1 MLTNADWVSR
11 VFRLFLVEHATCKH
25 AGTVQDSNSAY
36 IMKHKSVK
44 GPTLS
49 PSLVNTL
56 NFTPDVTAIL
66 YGAHVTATLL
76 SSAIN
81 ITVIKLRTRSV

>member
-1 MLTNADWVSR
+1 
-11 VFRLFLVEHATCKH
+11 
-25 AGTVQDSNSAY
+25 
-36 IMKHKSVK
+36 MKHKSVQR
-44 GPTLS
+44 PTLS

-56 NFTPDVTAIL
+56 NFTPDVTTIL

-81 ITVIKLRTRSV
+81 ISHKTENRVCVGQHWSENSTTQNCDSLGLI